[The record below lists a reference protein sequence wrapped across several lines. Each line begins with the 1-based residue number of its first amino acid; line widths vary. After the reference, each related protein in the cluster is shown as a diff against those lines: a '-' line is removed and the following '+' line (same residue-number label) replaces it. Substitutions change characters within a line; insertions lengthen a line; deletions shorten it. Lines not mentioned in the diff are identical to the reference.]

1 MHPQLEIL
9 LEVQDLK
16 TQRRELLAG
25 GREVQE
31 QVFGLGI
38 DEAVRQIDE
47 KVEEMV
53 ESLAPNVRAR
63 YHRIA
68 TRRERVVVPVLKGVC
83 YGCFVSVPT
92 SVASDSVRNSDVLA
106 CENCGSFLY
115 MVD

>member
-16 TQRRELLAG
+16 TQRRELQAQE
-25 GREVQE
+25 REVQE
-31 QVFGLGI
+31 QVFGLGV
-38 DEAVRQIDE
+38 DEAVAQLDA

-53 ESLAPNVRAR
+53 ESLSPPVKSR
-63 YHRIA
+63 Y
-68 TRRERVVVPVLKGVC
+68 RRVASKHDRVVVPVLKGVC

-92 SVASDSVRNSDVLA
+92 SVASDSVRNSDVLS
-106 CENCGSFLY
+106 CENCGRFLY